1 MEIFHSLD
9 EKLFDKFEFIGVL
22 LMQCIGT
29 LSPAY
34 AVLIVMQ
41 LVPLLTFLPTAVE
54 K

>member
-1 MEIFHSLD
+1 MEIILNL
-9 EKLFDKFEFIGVL
+9 EIFDKFGFVGML